1 MNKTIVWVTAIIA
14 VACVAVFY
22 VWSTYN
28 RYYIT
33 AVRGYAVEVD
43 QKTGKSWLLIKD
55 RKIAH
60 REAPR

>member
-1 MNKTIVWVTAIIA
+1 M
-14 VACVAVFY
+14 ACVAVFY

-43 QKTGKSWLLIKD
+43 QKTGKSWLLIRD